1 MLWRCLYRFILF
13 PLFMLTIIVL
23 AIFSKKIR
31 KGFFGRLS
39 SWVKINDFVSK
50 SNNKDIYWFHA
61 ASLGEYEQIK
71 PVLTGL
77 KEVEPDSLFMLSFFS
92 PSGFDFVKDH
102 DIDCKIYL
110 PFDFKWIVRLYL
122 RRINPRKLIL
132 AGYDVWPNLIWVAK
146 DLNIHTVLFAARFS
160 KKSTKM
166 YTVIKMF
173 YRNIYNS
180 FSAIYTITD
189 ADSEQLKSIVGKN
202 TPSRLRTLGNPRYDQ
217 VKLKSD
223 KFTKERTKSVLQR
236 PRRLVLGSMHLEDEK
251 KLNASIFSLIDDI
264 PELSLIWAPHTP
276 SKKDILR
283 IESYLMKNNTNFEK
297 LGKKNIEEIDAKVII
312 VDSVGKLSQLYWH
325 GQIAFIGGGFSSG
338 VHNVM
343 EPAIARLPVF
353 FGPKYNN
360 FHEAEELIKKGGGFS
375 IANGE
380 EFYMQISSLLNEEDV
395 FLRSSYSATNVVHDN
410 LGSSTRIVRSLIHD

>member
-1 MLWRCLYRFILF
+1 MLWRFLYRFVLF
-13 PLFMLTIIVL
+13 PLFMLTIIAL
-23 AIFSKKIR
+23 AVFSKKIR

-39 SWVKINDFVSK
+39 SRVKINDFISK
-50 SNNKDIYWFHA
+50 SDNKDIYWFHA

-92 PSGFDFVKDH
+92 PSGFDFVNDH

-122 RRINPRKLIL
+122 RKINPRKLIL

-166 YTVIKMF
+166 YPLIKMF

-189 ADSEQLKSIVGKN
+189 ADSEQLKLIVGKN
-202 TPSRLRTLGNPRYDQ
+202 TPSRMRTLGNPRYDQ

-236 PRRLVLGSMHLEDEK
+236 PKRLVLGSMHLEDEK
-251 KLNASIFSLIDDI
+251 KINASLFTLINDI
-264 PELSLIWAPHTP
+264 PGLSLIWAPHTP
-276 SKKDILR
+276 SNKDISR
-283 IESYLMKNNTNFEK
+283 IENYLIKNNTIYEK
-297 LGKKNIEEIDAKVII
+297 LGKKNIEEIDSKVII

-375 IANGE
+375 ITNGE
-380 EFYMQISSLLNEEDV
+380 EFYTKISSLLNEEDI
-395 FLRSSYSATNVVHDN
+395 FLSSSYSATNVVHDN

>member
-1 MLWRCLYRFILF
+1 
-13 PLFMLTIIVL
+13 MLTIIVL

-31 KGFFGRLS
+31 KGFLGRFG

-77 KEVEPDSLFMLSFFS
+77 KEVEPDSLFILSFFS

-122 RRINPRKLIL
+122 KRINPRKLIL

-173 YRNIYNS
+173 YRNIR
-180 FSAIYTITD
+180 
-189 ADSEQLKSIVGKN
+189 KSC
-202 TPSRLRTLGNPRYDQ
+202 LYD
-217 VKLKSD
+217 
-223 KFTKERTKSVLQR
+223 
-236 PRRLVLGSMHLEDEK
+236 
-251 KLNASIFSLIDDI
+251 
-264 PELSLIWAPHTP
+264 
-276 SKKDILR
+276 
-283 IESYLMKNNTNFEK
+283 
-297 LGKKNIEEIDAKVII
+297 
-312 VDSVGKLSQLYWH
+312 
-325 GQIAFIGGGFSSG
+325 
-338 VHNVM
+338 
-343 EPAIARLPVF
+343 
-353 FGPKYNN
+353 
-360 FHEAEELIKKGGGFS
+360 
-375 IANGE
+375 
-380 EFYMQISSLLNEEDV
+380 
-395 FLRSSYSATNVVHDN
+395 
-410 LGSSTRIVRSLIHD
+410 